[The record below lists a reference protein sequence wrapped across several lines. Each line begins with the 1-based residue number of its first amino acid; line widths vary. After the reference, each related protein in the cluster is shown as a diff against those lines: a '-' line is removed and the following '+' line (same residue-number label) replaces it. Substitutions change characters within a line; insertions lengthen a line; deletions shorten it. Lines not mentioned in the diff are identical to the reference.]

1 MLDDIKIAY
10 DPTTNINALYVDS
23 DTTHT
28 KTAFYLTRGHIP
40 NRLVEVG
47 AQSSNFRDAVLNY
60 MLDNADKSDLELA
73 LRALTTAISSLDDG
87 DITLLAYSEYAAV
100 IATVLDEKAIAAK
113 VIKRNNMSTAS
124 SLLKTIA
131 MAISKSMP
139 GNAFNELM
147 RNSTRGAV
155 STWVDIERPVLYPL
169 G

>member
-10 DPTTNINALYVDS
+10 DPTANINALYVDS

-40 NRLVEVG
+40 NRLIEIG
-47 AQSSNFRDAVLNY
+47 AQSTNFRDAVLSY
-60 MLDNADKSDLELA
+60 MLDNADRNDLELA
-73 LRALTTAISSLDDG
+73 LKAVTTAISCLDDG
-87 DITLLAYSEYAAV
+87 DVRLLPYSEYAAV
-100 IATVLDEKAIAAK
+100 LAAVLDEKAIASK
-113 VIKRNNMSTAS
+113 VIKRNELSTAS

-147 RNSTRGAV
+147 KNSTRGAV
-155 STWVDIERPVLYPL
+155 STWVDIERPVLYPI